1 MLLTARPSG
10 QLMQLALLAA
20 VYLPAP
26 QLIQAPAAALPEA
39 ATNLPVAQLLHSP
52 SAGAALY
59 FPGMQLLQMAAPVS
73 TACSPVSELWLAVYF
88 PEGQS
93 MHVAIL
99 ITSLY
104 VPIAQSLQRTAP
116 ALTSCPP
123 AVELWLA
130 AYFPAIQSMQADSE
144 ELPVPLT
151 TRPSGQLMQSARLL
165 AVYLPAL
172 QTMQALV
179 SVLPAAATCLP
190 SGQASHVPVSVPYFP
205 AAHGVQPVDAGCKD
219 AA

>member
-10 QLMQLALLAA
+10 QLMQLALFAA

-26 QLIQAPAAALPEA
+26 QLVQAPAAALPEA

-73 TACSPVSELWLAVYF
+73 TACSPVLELW
-88 PEGQS
+88 
-93 MHVAIL
+93 
-99 ITSLY
+99 
-104 VPIAQSLQRTAP
+104 
-116 ALTSCPP
+116 
-123 AVELWLA
+123 
-130 AYFPAIQSMQADSE
+130 
-144 ELPVPLT
+144 
-151 TRPSGQLMQSARLL
+151 L

-190 SGQASHVPVSVPYFP
+190 AGQSSHILVPVPYFP